1 MSRFMFLL
9 TLVLS
14 ITGTAVLG
22 GNAEAAKKHCLIYRG
37 SGGEVIF
44 PGWESG
50 GLKLIVLEVGKPVS
64 VWLNDGCRKPAVQVK
79 QGKGGKLQSSV
90 ERESMSDATD
100 VAKGWRIFLWTTAVG
115 DGKPAR
121 VNIKSGE
128 SMFTVEVKV
137 HENVLGLARK
147 GSSDASDAKRKA
159 DEAKHKA
166 NNAEI
171 SAEEAERLANESYTN
186 AGDVGGKRDVE
197 LVLSPM
203 FSLESPGKEG
213 YGLGLGINSILSKHG
228 PQGQLQLGV
237 AGRLSWHYYEQEVIG
252 LAQNADV
259 MASEFD
265 AAAMG
270 LLRYRP
276 INWFAVDASLGV
288 GVRVFTHDDSITIQ
302 DQDLLIRGVEG
313 NVAWHPIGVAN
324 LGVKFYPHRSV
335 SIGVNWG
342 LTVSMTR
349 QVQNPN
355 AEGGE
360 PGKANVKNHFLM
372 FNFGFTL

>member
-1 MSRFMFLL
+1 
-9 TLVLS
+9 
-14 ITGTAVLG
+14 
-22 GNAEAAKKHCLIYRG
+22 
-37 SGGEVIF
+37 
-44 PGWESG
+44 
-50 GLKLIVLEVGKPVS
+50 
-64 VWLNDGCRKPAVQVK
+64 
-79 QGKGGKLQSSV
+79 
-90 ERESMSDATD
+90 
-100 VAKGWRIFLWTTAVG
+100 
-115 DGKPAR
+115 
-121 VNIKSGE
+121 
-128 SMFTVEVKV
+128 VEVKV

-147 GSSDASDAKRKA
+147 GSSDAARALSKA

-166 NNAEI
+166 NSAEI
-171 SAEEAERLANESYTN
+171 SAEEAERLANEAYTN
-186 AGDVGGKRDVE
+186 AGDVGGKRDIE

-213 YGLGLGINSILSKHG
+213 YGLALGINSVLSKHG

-237 AGRLSWHYYEQEVIG
+237 SGRLSWHYYEQEVIG

-276 INWFAVDASLGV
+276 INWFAIDASLGV

-313 NVAWHPIGVAN
+313 NIAWHPIGAAN
-324 LGVKFYPHRSV
+324 LGVKFYPHRSI
-335 SIGVNWG
+335 SLGVNWG
-342 LTVSMTR
+342 LTVSLTR

-360 PGKANVKNHFLM
+360 PGKANVKNHFLL
-372 FNFGFTL
+372 FSLGFTL